1 MSCVIDGYNL
11 LHAMGLLRG
20 KVGPTG
26 LEKAR
31 LGLLGLLRAVY
42 GQEAITV
49 TVVFDAAHAPPGSA
63 GEENYQGI
71 HVRFAVDQGEADD
84 VIETLIRDD
93 SAPRQLVIV
102 SDDHRIQRAA
112 RRRHCM
118 VSGCLQYLEWLERH
132 RREKKR
138 SIPQAESKPEH
149 VSEREMQHWLREFAS
164 LQNDPGLRELSDPVE
179 FLEEAADGSSGSGS
193 A

>member
-20 KVGPTG
+20 KAGPTG

-42 GQEAITV
+42 GDKAPTV
-49 TVVFDAAHAPPGSA
+49 TVVFDAAHAPPGA
-63 GEENYQGI
+63 PGELEYQGI
-71 HVRFAVDQGEADD
+71 HVRFAVDEGEADD
-84 VIETLIRDD
+84 LIETLIRHD

-112 RRRHCM
+112 QRRHCT
-118 VSGCLQYLEWLERH
+118 VAGCTQYLEWLERH
-132 RREKKR
+132 RRKKR
-138 SIPQAESKPEH
+138 RLAPSAELKPEH
-149 VSEREMQHWLREFAS
+149 LSEQETQHWLHEFAS
-164 LQNDPGLRELSDPVE
+164 LQNDPGLRELSDPPE
-179 FLEEAADGSSGSGS
+179 FLEAD
-193 A
+193 

>member
-11 LHAMGLLRG
+11 LHAMGLLCG

-31 LGLLGLLRAVY
+31 LGLLGMLRAVY
-42 GQEAITV
+42 AEEATKV
-49 TVVFDAAHAPPGSA
+49 TVVFDAAHAPPGA
-63 GEENYQGI
+63 VREHDYQGI

-93 SAPRQLVIV
+93 SAPRQLIIV

-112 RRRHCM
+112 QRRHCT
-118 VSGCLQYLEWLERH
+118 VSGCSQYLEWLERH
-132 RREKKR
+132 CQKRKR
-138 SIPQAESKPEH
+138 SPPQAESKPERL
-149 VSEREMQHWLREFAS
+149 SEQETQHWLREFAD
-164 LQNDPGLRELSDPVE
+164 LQNDPALKELSDPIE
-179 FLEEAADGSSGSGS
+179 FLEEAE
-193 A
+193 

>member
-1 MSCVIDGYNL
+1 MACVIDGYNL

-42 GQEAITV
+42 GEEAPTV
-49 TVVFDAAHAPPGSA
+49 TVVFDAAHAPPGA
-63 GEENYQGI
+63 PREGDYQGI
-71 HVRFAVDQGEADD
+71 HVRFAVEQAEADD
-84 VIETLIRDD
+84 LIETLIHDD

-112 RRRHCM
+112 QRRHCR
-118 VSGCLQYLEWLERH
+118 VSGCSQYLEWLERH

-138 SIPQAESKPEH
+138 SPPQADSKPERL
-149 VSEREMQHWLREFAS
+149 SEQETQHWLREFAS
-164 LQNDPGLRELSDPVE
+164 LQNDPGLKELSDPVE
-179 FLEEAADGSSGSGS
+179 FLEAD
-193 A
+193 

>member
-20 KVGPTG
+20 KVGPRG

-42 GQEAITV
+42 GEEAPSV
-49 TVVFDAAHAPPGSA
+49 TVVFDAAHAPPGA
-63 GEENYQGI
+63 AREGDYQGI

-84 VIETLIRDD
+84 LIETLIRDN

-112 RRRHCM
+112 QHRRCT
-118 VSGCLQYLEWLERH
+118 VAGCTQYLEWLERH
-132 RREKKR
+132 RRRRRRFPPE
-138 SIPQAESKPEH
+138 ADSKPQQI
-149 VSEREMQHWLREFAS
+149 SEQETQLWLREFAS
-164 LQNDPGLRELSDPVE
+164 LQNDPGLKELSDPVE
-179 FLEEAADGSSGSGS
+179 FLEEID
-193 A
+193 

>member
-1 MSCVIDGYNL
+1 MSFVIDGYNL

-42 GQEAITV
+42 GEEATTV
-49 TVVFDAAHAPPGSA
+49 TVVFDAAHAPPGA
-63 GEENYQGI
+63 AREQEYHGI

-112 RRRHCM
+112 QRRHCT
-118 VSGCLQYLEWLERH
+118 VSGCSQYLEWLERH
-132 RREKKR
+132 RRER
-138 SIPQAESKPEH
+138 RRAPHQAEAKPERI
-149 VSEREMQHWLREFAS
+149 SEQETLHWLHEFAS
-164 LQNDPGLRELSDPVE
+164 LQNDPGLKELSDPVE
-179 FLEEAADGSSGSGS
+179 FLEEAD
-193 A
+193 